1 MNDLP
6 NTSTQTPEHIADNI
20 WSDVVTNLDTILII
34 IGFLGLIIAIFRF
47 IYILRNSY
55 EWGDNVKID
64 EFPAKQKL
72 DLGKGIQIQYYIEPK
87 SQNNT
92 AVTKNLITPQNN
104 ILKNVV
110 LKKREYTTTP
120 PKKHKYKT
128 IQIFTEI
135 TPSTPLC
142 LVLQRPEGIPLY
154 MLEWTC
160 EYGGHAQYYFYENT
174 YNGDNNIIGIK
185 YKFGILAKIR
195 KFFEIK

>member
-72 DLGKGIQIQYYIEPK
+72 DLGRGIQIQYYIEPK
-87 SQNNT
+87 SKNNPV
-92 AVTKNLITPQNN
+92 VTQNLITPQNN

-110 LKKREYTTTP
+110 LKKRKYITSP
-120 PKKHKYKT
+120 SKKHKYKT

-142 LVLQRPEGIPLY
+142 LVLQRSEGIPLY

-160 EYGGHAQYYFYENT
+160 EYGGRAQYYFYENT
-174 YNGDNNIIGIK
+174 YNRDNNIIGIK